1 MKRAL
6 AIALVLLLSVSCRIK
21 SEIYEDI
28 LEGAEDAVCWMT
40 PLPDDTPLSRMSIPG
55 AHDAATSTITSL
67 TLWTKT
73 QDLGIAALWNC
84 GVRAFDLR
92 PAFVDGRIGIYHD
105 KYNTNV
111 SFVSVVNG
119 LVAALNTHPGEAAI
133 IIIRHEEEADGN
145 DPQWSTEMDA
155 FLSSLRSRLV
165 PYHSDITLGEMR
177 GKILLLSRNTYLNGP
192 FGGYIKGW
200 TSSGDL
206 QAQKGVRI
214 EGEDGVESPLWV
226 QDYYHPNGANDK
238 WQQVQGM
245 LDATASPS
253 GPYPLVINH
262 TSGYLSDLPD
272 YRSNAR
278 NINSK
283 AADYI
288 SQKGTPAGL
297 VMMDF
302 AGVDRSGGKEVAGLK
317 LVNALIKNN

>member
-1 MKRAL
+1 MKRSL
-6 AIALVLLLSVSCRIK
+6 IIALVLLTSASCRTK

-28 LEGAEDAVCWMT
+28 LSGAKDAVCWMT
-40 PLPDDTPLSRMSIPG
+40 PLPDDTPLNRMSIPG
-55 AHDAATSTITSL
+55 AHDAATATITSF

-73 QDLGIAALWNC
+73 QDLGIADLWNC

-92 PAFVDGRIGIYHD
+92 PAFADGRMSVYHD

-155 FLSSLRSRLV
+155 FLQSLRSRLI
-165 PYHSDITLGEMR
+165 PYQPDLTLGEMR
-177 GKILLLSRNTYLNGP
+177 GKILFLSRNDYRNGP
-192 FGGYIKGW
+192 LGGYIRGW

-206 QAQKGVRI
+206 SAQKSPKI
-214 EGEDGVESPLWV
+214 EGEDGARHPLWV
-226 QDYYHPNGANDK
+226 QDYYHPKNAEDK

-245 LDATASPS
+245 FDATASAS
-253 GPYPLVINH
+253 APYPLVINH
-262 TSGYLSDLPD
+262 TSGYLNDLPD

-278 NINSK
+278 NINAK
-283 AADYI
+283 AAEYI
-288 SQKGTPAGL
+288 IQKGAPAGI

-302 AGVDRSGGKEVAGLK
+302 AGVDRSNGKEVGGLK
-317 LVNALIKNN
+317 LLQTVIKNN